1 MLSWLFRCPLPEGE
15 QARKWRAL
23 NALLLIFLTLMVLVT
38 GLNIL
43 LQTTTSDPL
52 TLLTLAILG
61 GLYVVNRCGLVTFAA
76 IGLIVGLE
84 AIVVLYSVSAG
95 GDPLPN
101 VLTPTIGALPIA
113 LSATLL
119 SWRAVPITVLAVSG
133 ATIWL
138 YTQGMASLVAY
149 QTAQHVGP
157 TFLIAVIILFIAIGA
172 LSGLSSRQVEQ
183 TLARLQHRNG
193 DLERANRDLAAQR
206 ERDLRLQANL
216 GSLATALSAVSSRQ
230 GVAVTTQ
237 ASSISQVVSAVA
249 ELDSTASQIADRAT
263 EVRQAADQALSS
275 VQQGQSLLLRSR
287 EAVERNRAE
296 VQLVIQRMR
305 DLDQLTRQVT
315 HFVDQIRHLA
325 EDTHLLALNAT
336 IEAAGAGT
344 FGRRFQVV
352 ADEVRALSTQSSTI
366 VNQIQQVVSELQQ
379 AGHVALTAT
388 QSSAEVAELAAQL
401 ADDVRITQEQIVIAV
416 RQTNALVHLISAAS
430 TQQTSAT
437 QEMTY
442 TMEGI
447 AEIAR
452 ATSEDTRAL
461 DRAVSE
467 MLHAATLLNAATTPP
482 EPSNRKAPV
491 SAA

>member
-15 QARKWRAL
+15 QARKWRVL
-23 NALLLIFLTLMVLVT
+23 NALLLIFLVLVVFGT
-38 GLNIL
+38 GASLIF
-43 LQTTTSDPL
+43 QTATSNPMAL
-52 TLLTLAILG
+52 VALAILFTFYVANRR
-61 GLYVVNRCGLVTFAA
+61 GLIRVTAVGLV
-76 IGLIVGLE
+76 VGLE
-84 AIVVLYSVSAG
+84 AIVVLYSVSG
-95 GDPLPN
+95 QGDPLAN
-101 VLTPTIGALPIA
+101 ALTPAIGALPIA
-113 LSATLL
+113 LSATVL

-133 ATIWL
+133 VTAWL
-138 YTQGMASLVAY
+138 YTAGIAPLVAY
-149 QTAQHVGP
+149 QATTNMGP
-157 TFLIAVIILFIAIGA
+157 RFLITVVILFIAVGA
-172 LSGLSSRQVEQ
+172 LAALPNHQVEQ
-183 TLARLQHRNG
+183 ALDRLQHRNG
-193 DLERANRDLAAQR
+193 DLEQANRDLATQR

-216 GSLATALSAVSSRQ
+216 GNLATELSAVSSRQ

-249 ELDSTASQIADRAT
+249 ELDTTASQIADRAS

-287 EAVERNRAE
+287 EAVERNRVE

-305 DLDQLTRQVT
+305 DLDQLTVQVT
-315 HFVDQIRHLA
+315 RFVDQIRHLA

-336 IEAAGAGT
+336 IEAAGAGSV
-344 FGRRFQVV
+344 GRRFQVV

-366 VNQIQQVVSELQQ
+366 VNQIQQVVNQLQQ

-388 QSSAEVAELAAQL
+388 QSSAEVAEVAAQL
-401 ADDVRITQEQIVIAV
+401 ADDVGITQEQIVTAV

-447 AEIAR
+447 AAIAR
-452 ATSEDTRAL
+452 ATSEDTHAL
-461 DRAVSE
+461 DRAVGE
-467 MLHAATLLNAATTPP
+467 MLQAATLLSAATAPQAP
-482 EPSNRKAPV
+482 GGDPV
-491 SAA
+491 SAG